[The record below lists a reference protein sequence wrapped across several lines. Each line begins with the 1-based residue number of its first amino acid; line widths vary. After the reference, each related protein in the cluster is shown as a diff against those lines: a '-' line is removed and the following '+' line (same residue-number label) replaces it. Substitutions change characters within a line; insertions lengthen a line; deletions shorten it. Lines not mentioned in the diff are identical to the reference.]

1 MNTPLIEEIE
11 AAVKAG
17 DEGSLD
23 LPQVRRL
30 MTLAAARLK
39 YLEGLPKTPRKPIDR
54 LLYNIAYSETTPE
67 SAELGDLSDT
77 GTLYLDYHCESFEDV
92 VNMIKSYGVEGWS
105 SSPHIKGTF
114 DWLSSGYQVED
125 YATLTE
131 RETSIHPNN
140 RRALRYLEK
149 AWRTL

>member
-17 DEGSLD
+17 DEGRLNRP
-23 LPQVRRL
+23 LVRRL
-30 MTLAAARLK
+30 MVLAAARLK
-39 YLEGLPKTPRKPIDR
+39 YLEGLPKSPRKPIDR
-54 LLYNIAYSETTPE
+54 LLYNISYSETTPE
-67 SAELGDLSDT
+67 SAECGDLSDN
-77 GTLYLDYHCESFEDV
+77 GSLFKGYHCESFEDV
-92 VNMIKSYGVEGWS
+92 VNMIKSYGAEGWS

-114 DWLSSGYQVED
+114 DWLTSGWQTED
-125 YATLTE
+125 YTTMTE

-140 RRALRYLEK
+140 KRALRYLEK